1 MYVENTPFKVP
12 VWILVVLI
20 SAVVLLIAPP
30 PAYAISDLDV
40 DITQEGQNLVVTVDN
55 PDGHTL
61 TWQYAAGVPV
71 TDCGS
76 GLTTDFIDGSPNLIG
91 NDKLSLEIE
100 ANSYCFKITDETD
113 GNDVWSAY
121 QLAPATD
128 DQGPGIHVARNGNR
142 SLVISS
148 SDADLDP
155 ATWGYARFDHDPD
168 CEAENERQAFDEP
181 RNNPPFNTLQ
191 WALTEDDN
199 GNWYCF
205 KAADVSGNTT
215 FVKYEITGVDTTA
228 PTVSITQNGRL
239 LTASI
244 GTEETVQWHYVFS
257 PSDIDCSAGTFLNN
271 RSIVAGNP
279 VTLTSDRIDY
289 YYCFRASD
297 RVGNAGFGKYRV
309 KSIDFLAPKISL
321 EKINLTLRPDSDQAI
336 VRWHYVKSASVFD
349 CGRQTDFSGA
359 TDFSGQGEIKLAEVD
374 HLKYFCVRG
383 LNATNVAGFARLRVN
398 TRIPSVKLVL
408 DGTSITASA
417 GQDDL
422 AWEYLKTEDE
432 LDCDHGDDSLFEDE
446 SNFDKHKGNA
456 SQLSELD
463 NEFWFCFR
471 AVDEA
476 GGNYGYAKQ
485 QISGITAKAPGD
497 SGGDSRGQLDVLII
511 TGALIL
517 VGGGFLTYVFIQKKK
532 QLAGQPAPAPT
543 IETERPAKKR
553 RRRSRRQKDV
563 PDPVAGDDIV
573 QPLDYLKKEED
584 EEK

>member
-1 MYVENTPFKVP
+1 MYVENASFKVP
-12 VWILVVLI
+12 VLILAVLV
-20 SAVVLLIAPP
+20 SVVVLLAAPP
-30 PAYAISDLDV
+30 QAAAVSDLDV

-55 PDGHTL
+55 PDGHVL

-71 TDCGS
+71 TDCGP
-76 GLTTDFIDGSPNLIG
+76 GLTTDFTDGSPNLIG
-91 NDKLSLEIE
+91 SDKLSLEIE
-100 ANSYCFKITDETD
+100 ANSYCFKITDEND

-121 QLAPATD
+121 QLAPVTD
-128 DQGPGIHVARNGNR
+128 DQGPGIHVARNRNN

-148 SDADLDP
+148 SDTDLDS
-155 ATWGYARFDHDPD
+155 ATWRYARFDHNPD
-168 CEAENERQAFDEP
+168 CESEDGRQAFDKKLNS
-181 RNNPPFNTLQ
+181 RSSNVL
-191 WALTEDDN
+191 ALRESDN

-205 KAADVSGNTT
+205 KAADDSGNTT

-239 LTASI
+239 LSASAA
-244 GTEETVQWHYVFS
+244 TEEPAEWHYVFS
-257 PSDIDCSAGTFLNN
+257 PSDIDCNDGTFLNN

-289 YYCFRASD
+289 YYCFRATD

-309 KSIDFLAPKISL
+309 ESIDFLAPKISL
-321 EKINLTLRPDSDQAI
+321 KKINLTLRPSSDQAI
-336 VRWHYVKSASVFD
+336 VGWHYVKSASVFD
-349 CGRQTDFSGA
+349 CGRQTDFSSA
-359 TDFSGQGEIKLAEVD
+359 TDFSSQGEIKLAEAD

-383 LNATNVAGFARLRVN
+383 FNATNVAGFARLRVDA
-398 TRIPSVKLVL
+398 RIPSVKLKL

-417 GQDDL
+417 GQGNLD
-422 AWEYLKTEDE
+422 WEYLKTETE

-446 SNFDKHKGNA
+446 FNFDKHKGNA

-463 NEFWFCFR
+463 NELWFCFR
-471 AVDEA
+471 AVDET

-497 SGGDSRGQLDVLII
+497 SGGGSRGQLDVLII
-511 TGALIL
+511 AGVLIL
-517 VGGGFLTYVFIQKKK
+517 VGGGFLTYVFLQKKK
-532 QLAGQPAPAPT
+532 QLAGKTEPVAVVEA
-543 IETERPAKKR
+543 ERPVKKR
-553 RRRSRRQKDV
+553 RRRRRKDG
-563 PDPVAGDDIV
+563 AGPTADSDIV